1 MKGQLTIT
9 FENELN
15 AAMFEGTT
23 SLFCRTDGY
32 CIRDIV
38 AKQRLLKFFHESTW
52 SYWFRNGRFLLPKAI
67 QSASKL
73 KVSLKISG

>member
-1 MKGQLTIT
+1 
-9 FENELN
+9 
-15 AAMFEGTT
+15 MFEGTT

-73 KVSLKISG
+73 ESVPKDIRLDMHIMHQITL